1 MIDKKIKYAVQGGGP
16 NYLGKQKMVKAPK
29 KWKSSPDHP
38 DTELAY
44 ITEPEKQVLIALNLH
59 GGLEDG
65 KPNRGP
71 SGIIS
76 LQGDMGSI
84 GGGGKSGGGNGEGR
98 ARELARQ
105 PRYTAPAPKP
115 APTPTRAP
123 DFVTRPASVSPVSPV
138 SYRDPDPVT
147 EVVPGDVTPKK
158 TYTPPPRNIHKDTGK
173 EEEPYEMVGDV
184 KVPLSMRGVK
194 GVDPREDLERYF
206 EKPGRDPFLVPEGE
220 RTIEDKEKI
229 EDFERAQDYDLIDEM
244 RRKGYDFK
252 EIQSAIDKGLTVKAP
267 TTDTSR
273 QGLIDYGLSTL
284 KNFIPETGLEKS
296 LLSRL
301 KSFAPGAKTGISSLA
316 DKMGGLG
323 QYFNPG
329 KMLTSFAL
337 NKMGLSFL
345 NPILGIASLFGFNPF
360 KNLGTGYSGIPT
372 KNQPTMGG
380 RGGDAENVVQ
390 ASIQK
395 FQPTQSQQDQMTEIM
410 RKRMILQGYADKGA
424 LNERGQDTLTQ
435 MNNLI
440 SQYQAD
446 PRSIYG

>member
-1 MIDKKIKYAVQGGGP
+1 MPYGYGASKDHS
-16 NYLGKQKMVKAPK
+16 PK
-29 KWKSSPDHP
+29 
-38 DTELAY
+38 
-44 ITEPEKQVLIALNLH
+44 
-59 GGLEDG
+59 G
-65 KPNRGP
+65 
-71 SGIIS
+71 SG
-76 LQGDMGSI
+76 
-84 GGGGKSGGGNGEGR
+84 GGGNGEGR

-105 PRYTAPAPKP
+105 PQYTAPAPKP
-115 APTPTRAP
+115 APQPTRAP
-123 DFVTRPASVSPVSPV
+123 DFITGG
-138 SYRDPDPVT
+138 DLHKDPVAIDQGFVDT
-147 EVVPGDVTPKK
+147 KPEPKK
-158 TYTPPPRNIHKDTGK
+158 YTPPVRHHGINTG
-173 EEEPYEMVGDV
+173 EEAYEMVGGV

-244 RRKGYDFK
+244 RRKGYDFE

-267 TTDTSR
+267 TTDTRR
-273 QGLIDYGLSTL
+273 QNLIDFGLRS
-284 KNFIPETGLEKS
+284 IMPETGLERS

-360 KNLGTGYSGIPT
+360 KNLGTKYAGVPR
-372 KNQPTMGG
+372 KEQPTMGG

-395 FQPTQSQQDQMTEIM
+395 FQPTQSQQDQMAEIM

-424 LNERGQDTLTQ
+424 LNERGMNTLTQ

>member
-1 MIDKKIKYAVQGGGP
+1 MTIDKRIKYAVQGGGP

-84 GGGGKSGGGNGEGR
+84 GGGGKSGGGGGGGGGNGN
-98 ARELARQ
+98 AREQYIAQ
-105 PRYTAPAPKP
+105 QYTRPPAPAPKP
-115 APTPTRAP
+115 A
-123 DFVTRPASVSPVSPV
+123 SVSPV

-173 EEEPYEMVGDV
+173 EEEAYEMVGDV

-229 EDFERAQDYDLIDEM
+229 EDFERSQDYDLIDEM

-284 KNFIPETGLEKS
+284 KNFIPKTGLEKS
-296 LLSRL
+296 LFSRL
-301 KSFAPGAKTGISSLA
+301 KSFAPEAKTGITSLT
-316 DKMGGLG
+316 DKMGGLS
-323 QYFNPG
+323 QYFNPK
-329 KMLTSFAL
+329 KMITSFAL
-337 NKMGLSFL
+337 NKMGLGFL

-360 KNLGTGYSGIPT
+360 KNLGTRYAGVPYKRKTTGPVDDRDGPSEP
-372 KNQPTMGG
+372 Q
-380 RGGDAENVVQ
+380 NVMQ
-390 ASIQK
+390 ASIKK
-395 FQPTQSQQDQMTEIM
+395 FQPTDQQTAQMNEIM

-424 LNERGQDTLTQ
+424 LNEQGMNTLQQ
-435 MNNLI
+435 MNQMI
-440 SQYQAD
+440 SQYQVN
-446 PRSIYG
+446 PESIFRV

>member
-1 MIDKKIKYAVQGGGP
+1 MIDKRINYRYGGDTMGKDTSPSRGPAGGASSGGNYGGNTGGHRGGGADRDP
-16 NYLGKQKMVKAPK
+16 PPAP
-29 KWKSSPDHP
+29 
-38 DTELAY
+38 
-44 ITEPEKQVLIALNLH
+44 
-59 GGLEDG
+59 
-65 KPNRGP
+65 R
-71 SGIIS
+71 
-76 LQGDMGSI
+76 
-84 GGGGKSGGGNGEGR
+84 
-98 ARELARQ
+98 
-105 PRYTAPAPKP
+105 PAPKP
-115 APTPTRAP
+115 APTPI
-123 DFVTRPASVSPVSPV
+123 
-138 SYRDPDPVT
+138 YKDPDPIT

-206 EKPGRDPFLVPEGE
+206 KKPERDPFLVPEGK

-229 EDFERAQDYDLIDEM
+229 EDFERSQDYDLIDEM

-284 KNFIPETGLEKS
+284 KNFIPKTGLEKS
-296 LLSRL
+296 LFSRL
-301 KSFAPGAKTGISSLA
+301 KSFAPEAKTGITSLT
-316 DKMGGLG
+316 DKMGGLS
-323 QYFNPG
+323 QYFNPK
-329 KMLTSFAL
+329 KMITSFAL
-337 NKMGLSFL
+337 NKMGLGFL

-360 KNLGTGYSGIPT
+360 KNLGSTYAGIPT
-372 KNQPTMGG
+372 KNQPTTMGG
-380 RGGDAENVVQ
+380 RGGDAPTENIMQ

-395 FQPTQSQQDQMTEIM
+395 FQPTQSQQDQMAEIM
-410 RKRMILQGYADKGA
+410 RKRMILQGYADKGS

-440 SQYQAD
+440 SQYQTD

>member
-1 MIDKKIKYAVQGGGP
+1 MTIDKSARQHYAIQGGGP

-84 GGGGKSGGGNGEGR
+84 GGGGKSGGGGGGGGGNGN
-98 ARELARQ
+98 AREQYIAQ
-105 PRYTAPAPKP
+105 QYTRPPAPAPKP
-115 APTPTRAP
+115 A
-123 DFVTRPASVSPVSPV
+123 SVSPV

-147 EVVPGDVTPKK
+147 EVVPGDVTPYK

-173 EEEPYEMVGDV
+173 EEEAYEMVGDV

-206 EKPGRDPFLVPEGE
+206 EKPERDPFLVPEGK

-229 EDFERAQDYDLIDEM
+229 EDFERSQDYDLIDEM

-284 KNFIPETGLEKS
+284 KNFIPKTGLEKS
-296 LLSRL
+296 LFNRL
-301 KSFAPGAKTGISSLA
+301 KSFAPEAKTGITSLT
-316 DKMGGLG
+316 DKMGGLS
-323 QYFNPG
+323 QYFNPK
-329 KMLTSFAL
+329 KMITSFAL
-337 NKMGLSFL
+337 NKMGLGFL

-360 KNLGTGYSGIPT
+360 KNLGSTYAGIPT
-372 KNQPTMGG
+372 KNQPTTMGG
-380 RGGDAENVVQ
+380 RGGDAPTENIMQ

-395 FQPTQSQQDQMTEIM
+395 FQPTQSQQDQISEIM
-410 RKRMILQGYADKGA
+410 RKRMILQGYADKGS
-424 LNERGQDTLTQ
+424 LNERGQNTLTQ
-435 MNNLI
+435 MNQLI
-440 SQYQAD
+440 NQYQAD

>member
-1 MIDKKIKYAVQGGGP
+1 MTIDKRINYAWGGP
-16 NYLGKQKMVKAPK
+16 GGKSPGT
-29 KWKSSPDHP
+29 SSS
-38 DTELAY
+38 
-44 ITEPEKQVLIALNLH
+44 
-59 GGLEDG
+59 GGS
-65 KPNRGP
+65 RG
-71 SGIIS
+71 S
-76 LQGDMGSI
+76 
-84 GGGGKSGGGNGEGR
+84 GGGGGGGR
-98 ARELARQ
+98 DRHPPA
-105 PRYTAPAPKP
+105 PRPAPRPHTPAPKP
-115 APTPTRAP
+115 APQPTRAP
-123 DFVTRPASVSPVSPV
+123 DFVTGGDKKPATIVSPV
-138 SYRDPDPVT
+138 SYKSPDPIS

-173 EEEPYEMVGDV
+173 EEEAYEMVGDV

-296 LLSRL
+296 LFSRL
-301 KSFAPGAKTGISSLA
+301 KSFAPSAQTGITSLT
-316 DKMGGLG
+316 DKMGGLS
-323 QYFNPG
+323 QYFNPK
-329 KMLTSFAL
+329 KMITSFAL
-337 NKMGLSFL
+337 NKMGLGFL

-360 KNLGTGYSGIPT
+360 QNLGSTYAGIPT
-372 KNQPTMGG
+372 KNQPTTMGG
-380 RGGDAENVVQ
+380 RGGDAPTENIMQ

-395 FQPTQSQQDQMTEIM
+395 FQPTDQQTAQMNEIM

-424 LNERGQDTLTQ
+424 LNEQGMNTLQQ
-435 MNNLI
+435 MNRMI
-440 SQYQAD
+440 SQYQVN
-446 PRSIYG
+446 PESIFRV

>member
-1 MIDKKIKYAVQGGGP
+1 MTIDKRINYAWGGP
-16 NYLGKQKMVKAPK
+16 
-29 KWKSSPDHP
+29 
-38 DTELAY
+38 
-44 ITEPEKQVLIALNLH
+44 
-59 GGLEDG
+59 
-65 KPNRGP
+65 
-71 SGIIS
+71 
-76 LQGDMGSI
+76 
-84 GGGGKSGGGNGEGR
+84 GGKSPGTSSSGGSRGGGGNGEGR

-105 PRYTAPAPKP
+105 PQYTAPAPKP

-123 DFVTRPASVSPVSPV
+123 DFVT
-138 SYRDPDPVT
+138 SYKDPDPVT

-244 RRKGYDFK
+244 RRKGYDFE
-252 EIQSAIDKGLTVKAP
+252 EIQNAIDKGLTVKTP

-360 KNLGTGYSGIPT
+360 KNLGTGYAGVPPKKSDIPT
-372 KNQPTMGG
+372 ERDGPEQPQ
-380 RGGDAENVVQ
+380 NVMQ
-390 ASIQK
+390 TSIKK
-395 FQPTQSQQDQMTEIM
+395 FQPTDQQTAQINEIM
-410 RKRMILQGYADKGA
+410 RKRMILQGYADKGS
-424 LNERGQDTLTQ
+424 LNERGMNTLTQ
-435 MNNLI
+435 MNQLI
-440 SQYQAD
+440 NQYQVD
-446 PRSIYG
+446 PGSIYG